1 MKAFHFATVAALAL
15 LSGCSTLPSGSATRA
30 ASHVGT
36 TSYADSLA
44 ACRFF
49 RGGRPGASR
58 ERAADDPPIEDCLR
72 RRGWTADGN
81 PTLDQLLGH
90 PSGHPQ

>member
-15 LSGCSTLPSGSATRA
+15 LSGCSTLPSGSQTRV
-30 ASHVGT
+30 ASHLGT
-36 TSYADSLA
+36 SSYADSLA

-49 RGGRPGASR
+49 RGGRPGAGR
-58 ERAADDPPIEDCLR
+58 ERAAGDPSIEDCLR
-72 RRGWTADGN
+72 RRGWTADGS

-90 PSGHPQ
+90 PSGHPE